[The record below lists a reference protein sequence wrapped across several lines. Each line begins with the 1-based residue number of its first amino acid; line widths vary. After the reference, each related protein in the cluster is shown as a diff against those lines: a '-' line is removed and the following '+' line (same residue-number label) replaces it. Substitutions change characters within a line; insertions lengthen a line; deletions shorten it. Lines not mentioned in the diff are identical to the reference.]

1 MEIISGMELSR
12 RMALHSFILQK
23 NVAYDGPERFILKRR
38 VYKLASL
45 PENMGGFSKTV
56 FSRFKRK
63 KLLPYVNIPH
73 VLTKQNNLKY
83 ILNTIWL
90 SILSVIVAQ
99 GCKSSSFL

>member
-23 NVAYDGPERFILKRR
+23 NVAYDGPEGFILKRR

-45 PENMGGFSKTV
+45 PEKMGGFSKTV

-63 KLLPYVNIPH
+63 SSCRMSIYHMYWQNKTTWNI
-73 VLTKQNNLKY
+73 
-83 ILNTIWL
+83 
-90 SILSVIVAQ
+90 S
-99 GCKSSSFL
+99 